1 MGRDAAKS
9 ASDERVRLDV
19 DERRER
25 LLALGR
31 ELFGDRSYEEIS
43 IGDIAKAAGISK
55 GLLYH
60 YFPSKRDFYVAV
72 VRDAAQDLLDRTEPP
87 DATPGD
93 VDLLHAKLDAYL
105 EYVEENFRAY
115 ALLLRSGIGS
125 DREVLAIVEGTR
137 EAFVDRLHTSLPFSV
152 PTPLMR
158 TALRG
163 WVGFVEAA
171 SLDWIERRD
180 VGRPELKQLLAQT
193 LLAIVIAAGGQVVT

>member
-1 MGRDAAKS
+1 M
-9 ASDERVRLDV
+9 LT
-19 DERRER
+19 
-25 LLALGR
+25 LGR
-31 ELFGDRSYEEIS
+31 ELFGERSYEEIS

-87 DATPGD
+87 DAVRGD
-93 VDLLHAKLDAYL
+93 VELLHAKLEAYL
-105 EYVEENFRAY
+105 DYVEENFVAY
-115 ALLLRSGIGS
+115 AMLLRSGIGS
-125 DREVLAIVEGTR
+125 DREVLGIVEGTR
-137 EAFVDRLHTSLPFSV
+137 RAFVERLLVTLPFEKPSA
-152 PTPLMR
+152 LMR

-180 VGRPELKQLLAQT
+180 VERDELRQLLART
-193 LLAIVIAAGGQVVT
+193 LMASIVAADGKIEI

>member
-1 MGRDAAKS
+1 MGRDAAKP
-9 ASDERVRLDV
+9 SDERVRLGV

-25 LLALGR
+25 LLTLGR
-31 ELFGDRSYEEIS
+31 ELFSDRSYEEIS

-87 DATPGD
+87 EATPGD
-93 VDLLHAKLDAYL
+93 VDLLHAKLEAYL

-125 DREVLAIVEGTR
+125 DREVLALVEGTR
-137 EAFVDRLHTSLPFSV
+137 AAFVERLLTSLPLEA

-163 WVGFVEAA
+163 WVGFAEAV
-171 SLDWIERRD
+171 SLDWIEHRD
-180 VGRPELKQLLAQT
+180 VERTQLRQLLAQT
-193 LLAIVIAAGGQVVT
+193 LFAAVVAAGGKMS

>member
-1 MGRDAAKS
+1 
-9 ASDERVRLDV
+9 
-19 DERRER
+19 
-25 LLALGR
+25 LLTLGR
-31 ELFGDRSYEEIS
+31 ELFSDRSYEEIS

-87 DATPGD
+87 EATPGD
-93 VDLLHAKLDAYL
+93 VDLLHAKLEAYL

-125 DREVLAIVEGTR
+125 DREVLALVEGTR
-137 EAFVDRLHTSLPFSV
+137 AAFVERLLTSLPLEA

-163 WVGFVEAA
+163 WVGFAEAV
-171 SLDWIERRD
+171 SLDWIEHRD
-180 VGRPELKQLLAQT
+180 VERTQLRQLLAQT
-193 LLAIVIAAGGQVVT
+193 LFAAVVAAGGKMS